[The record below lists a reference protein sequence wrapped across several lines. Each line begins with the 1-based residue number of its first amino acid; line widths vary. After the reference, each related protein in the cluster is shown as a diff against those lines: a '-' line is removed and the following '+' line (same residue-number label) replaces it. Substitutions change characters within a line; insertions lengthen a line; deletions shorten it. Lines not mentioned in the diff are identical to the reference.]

1 MDIIFNTNLEYFSAP
16 WALVFYEK
24 PSLITLAGFNT
35 VYLSFTKGVHFGRHY
50 NRLISYLFIYAKS

>member
-16 WALVFYEK
+16 WALVFYKK

-35 VYLSFTKGVHFGRHY
+35 VYLSFTKGVHFGHH
-50 NRLISYLFIYAKS
+50 